1 MGPLRIT
8 NPEQADLLI
17 REKGSKMKLW
27 LALVAHASS
36 FEAFEQLTNQLPAD
50 LPAVFN
56 CDDRDR
62 IIDGE
67 KTNNPWP
74 FIIQLRAFK
83 SKTAANR
90 DPDNHEQC
98 GGVIVGDRWGMT
110 AAHCVNKKNQYYE
123 AFFGAHDYEG
133 DARFSMAFDFSD
145 FIVHPGWGDKS
156 DGSDFNSDYALLKLP
171 KSLSEMRL
179 KNCGGDV
186 CAAPVCLPSKAA
198 TAGAACWVG
207 GWGLLDYDKNTQ
219 ADTMMTVGV
228 NIFSEEYTKAKT
240 KKSLWND
247 VIFDNEFVAGL
258 PDLNNDGFTDAGAD
272 ACSGDSGGPLVC
284 RDGNKLV
291 LHGLVSWGSS
301 CGGKGTPGV
310 YANVFRA
317 MSWVEQQMGT
327 TPETTENPTTQKPTK
342 ETTTKK
348 TTAKPTRSTTSKPKT
363 TFMPTT
369 GWESTTSWE
378 TTTEGVC
385 STSRLSVGKGDGYWK
400 CKDTAKNVNCQWVC
414 SNGDLGTKGR
424 ANCFK
429 ARDTWKTTNMKS
441 ASCIPCSTDPI
452 LKFPVEDGTWQ
463 CKRGQNTICKINCPN
478 GQTPPGIVKCSL
490 PKSAPDDADDWT
502 TTWPDPDSFTC
513 AVKPVCDTSEL
524 PDGEGDGTWICK
536 DTKSGKSC
544 SYQCNRGANSLVRTK
559 ASAFCATKR
568 NVWKLKNEKHMTCV
582 PCSADPGDVFPLGTG
597 GEWHC
602 THAVHTKCSATCD
615 NGKVVAGNV
624 YCNINS
630 TPLNKADNW
639 KSNSDGL
646 SCDISTTA
654 EPESTVAPPAFCAK
668 EDVQAA
674 MAQKMPNS
682 GYSYKES
689 DFHFFGERPN
699 CKLFANMRCPGD
711 DGKVA
716 PQIRFCCK
724 VNTRGKE
731 IWTFK
736 GDPQQAVDDPDAVT
750 CKNLVQQKQK
760 LLSKYG

>member
-1 MGPLRIT
+1 MGPLPIT
-8 NPEQADLLI
+8 
-17 REKGSKMKLW
+17 KGSKMKLW

-36 FEAFEQLTNQLPAD
+36 FETFEQLTNQLPDD

-83 SKTAANR
+83 SKIAANR

-110 AAHCVNKKNQYYE
+110 AAHCVEKKNQYYE
-123 AFFGAHDYEG
+123 VFFGAQDYEG
-133 DARFSMAFDFSD
+133 DARFSMALDFSD

-171 KSLSEMRL
+171 KSVSEMRQ

-301 CGGKGTPGV
+301 CGGKGMPGV

-342 ETTTKK
+342 ETTTKRQPRNRRDPPLQNQK
-348 TTAKPTRSTTSKPKT
+348 QRLCQQPAGSQQHRGRQQQKECARRLASP
-363 TFMPTT
+363 
-369 GWESTTSWE
+369 WERE
-378 TTTEGVC
+378 TDIG
-385 STSRLSVGKGDGYWK
+385 
-400 CKDTAKNVNCQWVC
+400 N
-414 SNGDLGTKGR
+414 
-424 ANCFK
+424 
-429 ARDTWKTTNMKS
+429 ART
-441 ASCIPCSTDPI
+441 
-452 LKFPVEDGTWQ
+452 
-463 CKRGQNTICKINCPN
+463 
-478 GQTPPGIVKCSL
+478 L
-490 PKSAPDDADDWT
+490 PKMSIASGCVQT
-502 TTWPDPDSFTC
+502 GIS
-513 AVKPVCDTSEL
+513 
-524 PDGEGDGTWICK
+524 GQREG
-536 DTKSGKSC
+536 
-544 SYQCNRGANSLVRTK
+544 RT
-559 ASAFCATKR
+559 ASR
-568 NVWKLKNEKHMTCV
+568 H
-582 PCSADPGDVFPLGTG
+582 G
-597 GEWHC
+597 
-602 THAVHTKCSATCD
+602 
-615 NGKVVAGNV
+615 
-624 YCNINS
+624 I
-630 TPLNKADNW
+630 
-639 KSNSDGL
+639 
-646 SCDISTTA
+646 
-654 EPESTVAPPAFCAK
+654 
-668 EDVQAA
+668 
-674 MAQKMPNS
+674 
-682 GYSYKES
+682 
-689 DFHFFGERPN
+689 
-699 CKLFANMRCPGD
+699 
-711 DGKVA
+711 
-716 PQIRFCCK
+716 
-724 VNTRGKE
+724 RGKRR
-731 IWTFK
+731 I
-736 GDPQQAVDDPDAVT
+736 
-750 CKNLVQQKQK
+750 
-760 LLSKYG
+760 